1 MFIVGTLNWRKIF
14 STNELSLRI
23 TEYTP
28 IEYKWNNETFRDY
41 REFSDNNEGH
51 IAIGDSFTEGEG
63 LPYNMIWP
71 SLLQEKIDE
80 PINNLGMCATGFDE
94 WFLILMRF
102 MDRFKGDKI
111 FLLTHLF
118 SRYNFPVKGF
128 YMNPNHHEYVKD
140 IWNTYLV
147 SDEYTA
153 YNYQIKLLA
162 LKQLALSRGKKLIIV
177 NLHDIVGHD
186 SMVYDDWFYNQEE
199 YKGKWELA
207 RDGKHLGPNFQS
219 EVCQRFIELLE

>member
-1 MFIVGTLNWRKIF
+1 
-14 STNELSLRI
+14 
-23 TEYTP
+23 
-28 IEYKWNNETFRDY
+28 
-41 REFSDNNEGH
+41 
-51 IAIGDSFTEGEG
+51 
-63 LPYNMIWP
+63 MIWP

-118 SRYNFPVKGF
+118 SRYNFPVKGY

-177 NLHDIVGHD
+177 NLHGIVGHD